1 MEPAPATLRASTPD
15 HGQPAEAAPSEW
27 RRHWRNFRRNP
38 LGMFG
43 LVVLV
48 AFAALALLAPHIAE
62 FPRGYSSD
70 ITQPPSAAHPFGTDD
85 LGLDIFAEVIWGTRV
100 TMLVGV
106 TASAVSLV
114 IGVPL
119 GLAAAYYRGWV
130 DTVISAAIDIFLSLP
145 MLPLMIL
152 VAAVLGPS
160 MWNIALIIGA
170 VSWPQ
175 VARVV
180 RSQALTTVSMTYT
193 EAARALGGTDWHIL
207 TRHLLADAVP
217 VAMVNLVLNLS
228 RAVLSEAGLSFLGLG
243 DPTEWSWG
251 RILQNAQR
259 SGAFVTA
266 WWQTLFPSLA
276 ILLLVI
282 SATFVGNTLN
292 EVMNPKLRGR
302 R

>member
-1 MEPAPATLRASTPD
+1 
-15 HGQPAEAAPSEW
+15 
-27 RRHWRNFRRNP
+27 
-38 LGMFG
+38 MFG
-43 LVVLV
+43 LFVLA
-48 AFAALALLAPHIAE
+48 AFALIAVLAPALAD
-62 FPRGYSSD
+62 FPRGYSAD
-70 ITQPPSAAHPFGTDD
+70 ISMPPSAAHPFGTDD
-85 LGLDIFAEVIWGTRV
+85 LGLDILAEVIWGTRV
-100 TMLVGV
+100 TMLVGL
-106 TASAVSLV
+106 TASVVSLA

-130 DTVISAAIDIFLSLP
+130 DNVISSAVDIFLSLP

-193 EAARALGGTDWHIL
+193 EAARAMGGTDWHIL
-207 TRHLLADAVP
+207 VRHLLPDAVP
-217 VAMVNLVLNLS
+217 VAVVNLVLNLS

-282 SATFVGNTLN
+282 SATFVGTTLN
-292 EVMNPKLRGR
+292 EVLNPRLRGR